1 MRPDGGGRQGKRP
14 RARELPVQVR
24 PAGAVTS
31 GGKSGRGYSASLR
44 RGRSARDKSPR
55 HQQNGSGDDR
65 RQVRPAGAAYVPA
78 EVTTPAKTGRAP
90 VSSPRHQ
97 HDAPDDRALQ
107 GLPVRRNGGEGQG
120 GDRCHGAVHARAFS
134 GIVPTRESAVTV
146 SKPKTERVHVAK
158 TRKCLN
164 CDTPSRSP
172 RPAKP
177 PTAIPARRQ
186 TFRRRSR
193 SSPCRPNHLIWTP
206 KPP

>member
-1 MRPDGGGRQGKRP
+1 MVRSVGVPQAPRPAASVRRDGGGRQGRL
-14 RARELPVQVR
+14 ARELPVQVR

-107 GLPVRRNGGEGQG
+107 GLPVRPDGGGRQG
-120 GDRCHGAVHARAFS
+120 CVRARAWRERTWAA
-134 GIVPTRESAVTV
+134 GVRTGQVATRTSPHRNVEHIGPPSHHAGKSVTV
-146 SKPKTERVHVAK
+146 KATGAAVSGTQ
-158 TRKCLN
+158 
-164 CDTPSRSP
+164 SRS
-172 RPAKP
+172 R
-177 PTAIPARRQ
+177 T
-186 TFRRRSR
+186 
-193 SSPCRPNHLIWTP
+193 
-206 KPP
+206 